1 MDKYQIAKALTDKN
15 GNIANSR
22 IKSNSE
28 LVNKIKFTYS
38 DSSCLKETIYR
49 ILHEV
54 NERPKCLTCGG
65 YVEFLGKRAKPFRQY
80 CSFRC
85 SRSEQTMAK
94 MKATAFERYGG
105 IGYSSKELK
114 EKSENTTISRYGK
127 NYRSEVQQV
136 KAKITKLNRY
146 GDQNYNNRS
155 AAIKHTDYKKISEKS
170 KSTCIE
176 RYGVDNYA
184 KTEDGKRR
192 SHTKEAIIKAQE
204 TRAKN
209 GTLRRSRIEAS
220 LSNYIKENYNFLVED
235 NKRVYL
241 DGFEID
247 IYLPELK
254 LSIEVNGDFFHK
266 NPRLYK
272 DPNALANLPRL
283 DKSLLVSDIWKRDA
297 DKIELAKSKGIK
309 LIQIWEYDIKND
321 YDGVKKQLES
331 LFQQTLNT

>member
-1 MDKYQIAKALTDKN
+1 MNYYQIAKALTDSKGRVN
-15 GNIANSR
+15 GQILKSR
-22 IKSNSE
+22 PD
-28 LVNKIKFTYS
+28 LVRKIEFRYT
-38 DSSCLKETIYR
+38 DSGSIRETIYR
-49 ILHEV
+49 IIHHV
-54 NERPKCLTCGG
+54 DARPTCLNCGG
-65 YVEFLGKRAKPFRQY
+65 RVAFLGRSKVPFNMY
-80 CSFRC
+80 CSKKCGRC
-85 SRSEQTMAK
+85 ELTVE
-94 MKATAFERYGG
+94 KARKTNDTRYGG
-105 IGYSSKELK
+105 TGFASPILSV
-114 EKSENTTISRYGK
+114 KSEKTAVDRHGED
-127 NYRSEVQQV
+127 YRKTLLQPR
-136 KAKITKLNRY
+136 ARMTKKKRY
-146 GDQNYNNRS
+146 GDPNYNNRP

-170 KSTCIE
+170 KATCIE
-176 RYGVDNYA
+176 RYGVDNYS

-192 SHTKEAIIKAQE
+192 SHTKDAIIKAQE

-241 DGFEID
+241 DGLEID

-254 LSIEVNGDFFHK
+254 LGIEVNGDFFHK

-272 DPNALANLPRL
+272 DPNELANLPRS

-297 DKIELAKSKGIK
+297 DKLELAKSKGIK

>member
-1 MDKYQIAKALTDKN
+1 MNRYEIAKSLTDKN
-15 GNIANSR
+15 ENVCNEL
-22 IKSNSE
+22 IKKNSE

-38 DSSCLKETIYR
+38 DSSSLKETIYR
-49 ILHEV
+49 ILHNIEV
-54 NERPKCLTCGG
+54 RPQCLTCGG
-65 YVEFLGKRAKPFRQY
+65 YVEFTGRKSRPFRNY
-80 CSFRC
+80 CSFKC
-85 SRSEQTMAK
+85 SRCEQTMNK
-94 MKATAFERYGG
+94 MKCTSLERYGG
-105 IGYSSKELK
+105 IGYSSKIIK
-114 EKSENTTISRYGK
+114 EKCEDTTITKYGQ

-136 KAKITKLNRY
+136 KARITKRDKY
-146 GDQNYNNRS
+146 GDPNFNNRP
-155 AAIKHTDYKKISEKS
+155 AAIRHTDYKKISEKS
-170 KSTCIE
+170 KATCIE

-184 KTEDGKRR
+184 KTEDGKCR

-241 DGFEID
+241 DGLEID

-254 LSIEVNGDFFHK
+254 LGIEVNGDYFHK

-272 DPNALANLPRL
+272 DPNELANLPRL
-283 DKSLLVSDIWKRDA
+283 DKSILVSDIWKRDA
-297 DKIELAKSKGIK
+297 DKIELAKAKGIK

-321 YDGVKKQLES
+321 YAGVKKQLES